1 MDDLTAAWTAWTM
14 ALAAAGFDVGPHLNA
29 PADAGAVAAAQESSG
44 VRFPAELVALY
55 ALADGQG
62 PSPEAPQAF
71 PHHRFL
77 PVAQARTAWGGW
89 DDLLRHEGPS
99 GTAAHAEYVTVRPGD
114 PVRRAYWLA
123 GWWPLAEDGGGNVL
137 VVDTDP
143 APGGTVGQVVVAG
156 PDEDER
162 RVLAPG
168 VAAYLRALAAADLET
183 EEVDEGVVWWD
194 ARGLR

>member
-1 MDDLTAAWTAWTM
+1 MDDLTAAWTAWT
-14 ALAAAGFDVGPHLNA
+14 ATLAAAGFDVGPHLNP
-29 PADAGAVAAAQESSG
+29 PADAAAVAAAQESSG
-44 VRFPAELVALY
+44 VRFPAELAALY

-62 PSPEAPQAF
+62 PSPEDPQVF

-77 PVAQARTAWGGW
+77 PVAEARTAWGGW
-89 DDLLRHEGPS
+89 DDVLRHDGA
-99 GTAAHAEYVTVRPGD
+99 GDTADEHVTVRAGD
-114 PVRRAYWLA
+114 PVRRAYWHA

-168 VAAYLRALAAADLET
+168 LAAYLRALAAADLES
-183 EEVDEGVVWWD
+183 EEVGDDVVWWD
-194 ARGLR
+194 TPGLR